1 MRFSEIW
8 KTALKSIR
16 KNKRRSFLT
25 MIGLVIGISSVITIF
40 SIGRGFERFA
50 SEFIGLDDFESKVA
64 FQFTPTDASF
74 YDSDLESF
82 SPDDLQRIE
91 SINGVKKV
99 EFYDNAYQGHKYYS
113 IIVEEAKSASQE
125 GNFKLATN
133 KGDPVF
139 AGRSLNEAD
148 NTNQNNVVV
157 VNKSI
162 AKGLNKEYPEAAVG
176 KSITINGQLF
186 EVVGVMADRNSNG
199 IVSTPNDFVVGQ
211 IPEKSYL
218 NYFNDDSQTLMVHF
232 TENADMTQV
241 TDEIQ
246 DTMDKYGSMKDKGS
260 YSSQNLADQV
270 NQIRVILTGITL
282 LVSVIGGI
290 SLFISGIGVMNM
302 IYISVSERT
311 KEIGV
316 RRAMGGT
323 KNNIMMQFLLE
334 GITLTLFGGIIG
346 YLFGMGIAFLISMIT
361 PFQVT
366 PDLFTVMLALM
377 LSIAIG
383 IIFSWL
389 PAKSAAKK
397 DIVTLLR

>member
-8 KTALKSIR
+8 KTSLKSIR

-64 FQFTPTDASF
+64 FQFTPADASF

-82 SPDDLQRIE
+82 SPDDMQRIE
-91 SINGVKKV
+91 SIDGVKKV
-99 EFYDNAYQGHKYYS
+99 EFYDNTFQGHKYYP
-113 IIVEEAKSASQE
+113 IVVEEAKSASQE
-125 GNFKLATN
+125 GEFKLSTD
-133 KGDPVF
+133 KGEQVF

-148 NTNQNNVVV
+148 NVNQNNVVV
-157 VNKSI
+157 INKSI

-176 KSITINGQLF
+176 RSVTLNGQLF
-186 EVVGVMADRNSNG
+186 EVVGVMEDRNPNG
-199 IVSTPNDFVVGQ
+199 IVSTQDDYVVGQ
-211 IPEKSYL
+211 MPEKSYL

-232 TENADMTQV
+232 TDDADMTKV
-241 TDEIQ
+241 ADEMQ
-246 DTMDKYGSMKDKGS
+246 DTMDKYGSMKDKGT

-346 YLFGMGIAFLISMIT
+346 YLFGMGIAFLISMVT

-366 PDLFTVMLALM
+366 PDLFTVMLALI